1 MKIQLFTDLRFTTNP
16 RPTGVGK
23 HIVQLAT
30 GLASSEAHDLS
41 LLVAG
46 DQAAQHQAG
55 ALAAMDGHRLPL
67 PWKASEAVW
76 NLTGRPYMDRWSD
89 QPDWVYCPKNDFIPI
104 KHSRVAVTIHGAHE
118 LDPEFPQSSNL
129 SSRINRIRRRLS
141 YRRMLEQADLV
152 FTVSTFLQQQMM
164 DWFQVPEEK
173 FCVVGN
179 GVESEFFEAAE
190 LPFGRSGERDRG
202 PYVLCVGGL
211 NRLDGGDRM
220 LGLAA
225 ALQASAP
232 DMRVLLAGADHE
244 ADLLAQAEAHPNLQ
258 LLGYTLPQ
266 QLAAYIKDAFA
277 LFYPT
282 RYETFGIAA
291 AEAMAV
297 GTPVVTCRSTA
308 VPEIVGDAGIYV
320 NPESAAEAA
329 DAIANL
335 LRDSSLWQK
344 YSSLGIER
352 AQSYTWQACVD
363 RVGVAFVANG

>member
-1 MKIQLFTDLRFTTNP
+1 
-16 RPTGVGK
+16 
-23 HIVQLAT
+23 
-30 GLASSEAHDLS
+30 
-41 LLVAG
+41 
-46 DQAAQHQAG
+46 
-55 ALAAMDGHRLPL
+55 
-67 PWKASEAVW
+67 
-76 NLTGRPYMDRWSD
+76 
-89 QPDWVYCPKNDFIPI
+89 
-104 KHSRVAVTIHGAHE
+104 
-118 LDPEFPQSSNL
+118 
-129 SSRINRIRRRLS
+129 
-141 YRRMLEQADLV
+141 
-152 FTVSTFLQQQMM
+152 
-164 DWFQVPEEK
+164 
-173 FCVVGN
+173 
-179 GVESEFFEAAE
+179 
-190 LPFGRSGERDRG
+190 
-202 PYVLCVGGL
+202 
-211 NRLDGGDRM
+211 
-220 LGLAA
+220 LAA

-266 QLAAYIKDAFA
+266 QLAAYIKDAVA